1 VKTNKAKVMKV
12 LLIGQNYASV
22 INSLSIGFDQI
33 EGIKARAISLDR
45 FTSHY
50 NNYGNYFYKTVS
62 SNKGRIP
69 YFLSKFIGFIVFLY
83 LLIWCDLVHV
93 YFLPS
98 DTESKKLE
106 HLLINLFCRRKV
118 VTFMGSEVR
127 VPQIA
132 SMKNPY
138 FSEAY
143 SNPLYEYKTETL
155 ENSHRIQE
163 LYASDNYK
171 LVIWDVESYIDSS
184 LFNDIR
190 IVPHAS
196 INSFKP
202 EEITLDSSILVVHS
216 PSAPIAKGTAIIKAA
231 MEEVISNFPNV
242 TFKILEG
249 ISNSEYQRYL
259 AQSDILVDQMV
270 WGGYGVAAQ
279 QAMEMGKIVC
289 AYFNE
294 DRKVLYGPNCPIV
307 NITKETFFERIE
319 ELILQPGYMKKIK
332 EASVRYYQDI
342 HHPKQVANKM
352 KSAYLSFFYGN

>member
-1 VKTNKAKVMKV
+1 MNTNKAKVINV
-12 LLIGQNYASV
+12 LLIGQNYASI
-22 INSLSIGFDQI
+22 INSLSIGFDQT

-62 SNKGRIP
+62 SVKGRIP
-69 YFLSKFIGFIVFLY
+69 YFFSKLIGFIVFLY

-98 DTESKKLE
+98 DTESKKTE
-106 HLLINLFCRRKV
+106 HFLINFFCKRKV

-155 ENSHRIQE
+155 ENSQRIQR

-171 LVIWDVESYIDSS
+171 LVIWDVESYIDSG
-184 LFNDIR
+184 LFKDIQ

-196 INSFKP
+196 INSIKST
-202 EEITLDSSILVVHS
+202 EASLDGSILVVHS
-216 PSAPIAKGTAIIKAA
+216 PSAPVAKGTAIIKAA
-231 MEEVISNFPNV
+231 MEDVISNFPNV

-270 WGGYGVAAQ
+270 WGAYGVAAQ

-289 AYFNE
+289 AYVNE
-294 DRKVLYGPNCPIV
+294 DRQLLYGKNCPIIIV
-307 NITKETFFERIE
+307 TKETFFNQLKK
-319 ELILQPGYMKKIK
+319 LITDVEFMKKTK
-332 EASVRYYQDI
+332 QASLLYYAET
-342 HHPKQVANKM
+342 HHPVVVANKM
-352 KSAYLSFFYGN
+352 KQAYLSFFYGD